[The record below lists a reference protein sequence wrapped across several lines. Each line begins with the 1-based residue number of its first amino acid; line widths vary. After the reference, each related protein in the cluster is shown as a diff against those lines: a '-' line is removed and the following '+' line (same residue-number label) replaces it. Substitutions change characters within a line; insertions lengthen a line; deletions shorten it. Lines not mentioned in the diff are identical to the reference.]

1 MQDVSPVPPTKRA
14 KSADN
19 HSPSPLDNST
29 NGSPTP
35 VLGEDMTVRSRKNS
49 CDGSP
54 PSRRSSP
61 HDTSNYDENHNDED
75 PAQAANREEQ
85 NEAPMDPMDFS
96 NKNATKKFECQLLPS
111 QRASPNN
118 PILKS
123 EPLDLVYP
131 HSNSNQNDNDD
142 DDSSHWEDDQSP
154 PPTNLFPPT
163 PIDSED
169 PYQNSRNFF
178 ENKLFD
184 VIAAGQFGKLI
195 IIYFGKGF

>member
-1 MQDVSPVPPTKRA
+1 MQDVSPVKRA

-85 NEAPMDPMDFS
+85 NEVPMDPMDFS
-96 NKNATKKFECQLLPS
+96 NKNATKKFESQLLSS

-154 PPTNLFPPT
+154 PPTNQFTST

-178 ENKLFD
+178 D
-184 VIAAGQFGKLI
+184 VIAAQHFGKLI